1 METRSPDDIEP
12 REKTIDIPSRGGDT
26 DEEDEQRW
34 CYVCGCGGHLDLTL
48 EGLEKRVPGSP
59 NKVPTIAD
67 HCTYHILNNL
77 YLQPFI
83 KDNKLKILHFSC

>member
-48 EGLEKRVPGSP
+48 EGLKNG
-59 NKVPTIAD
+59 PTIAD
-67 HCTYHILNNL
+67 HFTYHVLNNQ

-83 KDNKLKILHFSC
+83 KDNKLKILHFRC